1 MTAEPARRHKTQ
13 RTTVSAVAAAL
24 ALLWAVLAA
33 VHPPYFSEL
42 ADPADMGVW
51 MLVHYIQLLL
61 APLVALAVLH
71 LLIGVEG
78 VAATVARVAVVVWAA
93 WFSAFD
99 AIAGIASGV
108 LVEEGAAEAGRVL
121 FDHGLVGGAGSVL
134 GWLGQSIWPVV
145 AIAAGLA
152 LRNAG
157 AHRATFVAMF
167 VSVLIAAH
175 AGPAAVGFVALAV
188 ALWTGRTRTAQLF

>member
-1 MTAEPARRHKTQ
+1 MTAEPAGATRHD
-13 RTTVSAVAAAL
+13 RPRLLPLPAAL
-24 ALLWAVLAA
+24 ALLWAGLA
-33 VHPPYFSEL
+33 VIHPPFFSDV
-42 ADPADMGVW
+42 ADTADTGMW
-51 MLVHYIQLLL
+51 MLVHYTQLVL
-61 APLVALAVLH
+61 APLIALAVLH
-71 LLIGVEG
+71 LLIGVKG
-78 VAATVARVAVVVWAA
+78 ATGTVARVAVVFWAA

-108 LVEEGAAEAGRVL
+108 LVEEGAADAGLAL

-134 GWLGQSIWPVV
+134 GWLGQGIWPVV
-145 AIAAGLA
+145 AISAGLA

-167 VSVLIAAH
+167 LSVLIAAH

-188 ALWTGRTRTAQLF
+188 ALWTGRARPAQVS